1 MYGFASL
8 RPLAGVSNALL
19 RSLRVGVGG
28 RIGQAHVRASEAM
41 VAAVSVAPVVDKPR
55 HVRALLF
62 IGFFLVVLAIEA
74 RWLFVGVSVG
84 ALVYAFL
91 SALIGG

>member
-1 MYGFASL
+1 
-8 RPLAGVSNALL
+8 
-19 RSLRVGVGG
+19 
-28 RIGQAHVRASEAM
+28 M